1 MSVGEHIFHANCEGQ
16 REKVKIME
24 SRWRPIP
31 VSAGEISE
39 ETHDAPGQPA
49 AAAAESEDEDA
60 DL

>member
-1 MSVGEHIFHANCEGQ
+1 M
-16 REKVKIME
+16 RELARIME

-49 AAAAESEDEDA
+49 AAAAAAEDEDA